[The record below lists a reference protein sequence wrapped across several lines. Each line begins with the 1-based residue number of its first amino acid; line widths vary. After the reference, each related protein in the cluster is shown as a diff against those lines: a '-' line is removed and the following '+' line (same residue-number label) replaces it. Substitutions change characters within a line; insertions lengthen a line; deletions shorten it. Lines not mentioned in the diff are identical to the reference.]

1 MSSCAYKIPT
11 FTLELYVYVCI
22 LLERER
28 VLVSLLPERYCIS
41 EQKAKRGK
49 YETNHERAKRSQLHC
64 LNIIMKL
71 HLRIHIH
78 PDLKIIKIKASSP
91 YKNPNLRKTIEGY

>member
-1 MSSCAYKIPT
+1 MYVFYSSENECWSAYYLKG
-11 FTLELYVYVCI
+11 
-22 LLERER
+22 
-28 VLVSLLPERYCIS
+28 IS
-41 EQKAKRGK
+41 EQKAKRVK
-49 YETNHERAKRSQLHC
+49 YETNHERAKRWQLHC
-64 LNIIMKL
+64 MDIIMKL